1 MFPSVTFPTR
11 RPTNWRT
18 PALLAVAG
26 LAASFLYVQ
35 AKKAA
40 VERDYPP
47 GGKFVDVG
55 AQAGRRFDWQLHRN
69 KQRGPTRRG
78 RTPDVHWPIKN

>member
-11 RPTNWRT
+11 RPNNWRT
-18 PALLAVAG
+18 PALLAAAG

-47 GGKFVDVG
+47 GGKFVDVDG
-55 AQAGRRFDWQLHRN
+55 VRPALPRA
-69 KQRGPTRRG
+69 RRG
-78 RTPDVHWPIKN
+78 ADRGSAASERRLR